1 MVQKRK
7 DIKARR
13 VWKKKI
19 PRLHKI
25 EEYSVAS
32 NAVEAQVRN
41 PKAGTCPRLHKSESS
56 LPD

>member
-19 PRLHKI
+19 PRLRKI

-32 NAVEAQVRN
+32 NAVEAQVRIHS
-41 PKAGTCPRLHKSESS
+41 GRHLSEITQVRIEFT
-56 LPD
+56 